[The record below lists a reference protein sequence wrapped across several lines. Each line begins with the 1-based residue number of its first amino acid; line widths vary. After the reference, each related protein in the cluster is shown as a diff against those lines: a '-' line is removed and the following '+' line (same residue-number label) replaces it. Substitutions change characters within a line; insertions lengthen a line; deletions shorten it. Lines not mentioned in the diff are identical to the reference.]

1 MRYWWVNQNQTY
13 RHETQGGFLWSPK
26 RNRDGRRSKFYDNM
40 MEVQAGDL
48 ILSFCNT
55 QIKAIGIAQGSA
67 QSAFKPE
74 FGNIG
79 KQWDDDGWYVP
90 VEFEEVSKPIRPKDF
105 IDDLKPYLAAKH
117 APLQPNGNGNQG
129 VYLAEVSEPF
139 AKTILSRMDVTL
151 DPTSISD
158 DAKVSDT
165 AEEQAQT
172 AIQGRTDIGATQKA
186 QMVLARRGQGIFRA
200 NVRLNEQTCRV
211 TGVTDQRFLIAS
223 HIKPW
228 RLCTDLEKL
237 DGCNGLLLSPHIDR
251 LFDKGY
257 ISFSDDGTILKSIKL
272 PKEVWD
278 GWGLTDQSNAGEF
291 NDAQRSYLEFH
302 RVNIFQNIDK
312 NVA

>member
-13 RHETQGGFLWSPK
+13 KHETQGGFLWSPK
-26 RNRDGRRSKFYDNM
+26 RNRNGRSNPFYDNM
-40 MEVQAGDL
+40 TEVRAGDL
-48 ILSFCNT
+48 VLSFCDT

-67 QSAFKPE
+67 QSAVKPE
-74 FGNIG
+74 FGNVG

-90 VEFEEVSKPIRPKDF
+90 VEFEEVSNPIRPKDF
-105 IDDLKPYLAAKH
+105 IDDLSPFLAAKY
-117 APLQPNGNGNQG
+117 APLQPSGNGNQG
-129 VYLAEVSEPF
+129 VYLAEVSEAF
-139 AKTILSRMDVTL
+139 AKTILTRMDVTL
-151 DPTSISD
+151 DPTLISD
-158 DAKVSDT
+158 EAITADT

-186 QMVLARRGQGIFRA
+186 QMILARRGQGIFRA
-200 NVRLNEQTCRV
+200 NVRLNEKACRV

-228 RLCTDLEKL
+228 RFSDDREKL

-257 ISFSDDGTILKSIKL
+257 ISFDDDGTILKSIKL

-278 GWGLTDQSNAGEF
+278 GWGLTDECSVGAF
-291 NDAQRSYLEFH
+291 NEEQRVYLAFH
-302 RVNIFQNIDK
+302 RTAVFRDL
-312 NVA
+312 

>member
-13 RHETQGGFLWSPK
+13 KHETEGGFLWSPK
-26 RNRDGRRSKFYDNM
+26 RNRNGRSNRFYDNM
-40 MEVQAGDL
+40 TEVRAGDL
-48 ILSFCNT
+48 VLSFCDT

-67 QSAFKPE
+67 QSAVKPE
-74 FGNIG
+74 FGNVG

-90 VEFEEVSKPIRPKDF
+90 VEFEEASNPMRPKDF
-105 IDDLKPYLAAKH
+105 IDELRPYLAAKY

-139 AKTILSRMDVTL
+139 AKTILTRMDITL
-151 DPTSISD
+151 DPTLISD
-158 DAKVSDT
+158 EAIVTDM
-165 AEEQAQT
+165 AEEQAEA

-186 QMVLARRGQGIFRA
+186 QMILARRGQGIFRS
-200 NVRLNEQTCRV
+200 NVRLNERACRI

-228 RLCTDLEKL
+228 RLCDDIEKL

-257 ISFSDDGTILKSIKL
+257 ISFADDGTILKSSKM
-272 PKEVWD
+272 PDEVWD
-278 GWGLTDQSNAGEF
+278 GWGLTDESNTSDF
-291 NDAQRSYLEFH
+291 SDAQKSYLEFH
-302 RVNIFQNIDK
+302 RASIFQNTHRT
-312 NVA
+312 VA

>member
-26 RNRDGRRSKFYDNM
+26 RKQDGSRSKFYDNM
-40 MEVQAGDL
+40 MEVQAGD
-48 ILSFCNT
+48 IVLSFCDT
-55 QIKAIGIAQGSA
+55 RIKAIGIAQGSA
-67 QSAFKPE
+67 QSAVKPE
-74 FGNIG
+74 FGNVG

-90 VEFEEVSKPIRPKDF
+90 VEFEEVSNPIRPKDF
-105 IDDLKPYLAAKH
+105 IDELRPYLTAKY

-129 VYLAEVSEPF
+129 LYLAEVSEPF
-139 AKTILSRMDVTL
+139 AKTILAKMDITL
-151 DPTSISD
+151 SLTSLSD
-158 DAKVSDT
+158 QDVIADA

-186 QMVLARRGQGIFRA
+186 QMVLARRGQGIFRS
-200 NVRLNEQTCRV
+200 NVRLNEKGCRV

-228 RLCTDLEKL
+228 RLSDDREKL
-237 DGCNGLLLSPHIDR
+237 DGCNGLLLSPHIDH

-278 GWGLTDQSNAGEF
+278 GWGLTDESNAGGF
-291 NDAQRSYLEFH
+291 NDAQKSYLEFH
-302 RVNIFQNIDK
+302 RKSIFCR
-312 NVA
+312 

>member
-13 RHETQGGFLWSPK
+13 KHETQGGFLWSPK
-26 RNRDGRRSKFYDNM
+26 RNRNGRSNRFYDNM
-40 MEVQAGDL
+40 TEVRAGDL
-48 ILSFCNT
+48 VLSFCDT

-67 QSAFKPE
+67 QSAVKPE
-74 FGNIG
+74 FGSVG

-90 VEFEEVSKPIRPKDF
+90 VEFEEASNPIRPKDF
-105 IDDLKPYLAAKH
+105 IDELRPYLAAKY

-129 VYLAEVSEPF
+129 VYLAEMSEAF
-139 AKTILSRMDVTL
+139 AKTILTRMDVTL
-151 DPTSISD
+151 DPTLISD
-158 DAKVSDT
+158 EAIAADT

-186 QMVLARRGQGIFRA
+186 QMILARRGQGIFRA
-200 NVRLNEQTCRV
+200 NVRLNEKACRV

-228 RLCTDLEKL
+228 RLSDDREKL

-257 ISFSDDGTILKSIKL
+257 ISFTDDGTILKSPKL
-272 PKEVWD
+272 PD
-278 GWGLTDQSNAGEF
+278 DLFARWGLTNECSVGAFSEE
-291 NDAQRSYLEFH
+291 QRVYLAFH
-302 RVNIFQNIDK
+302 RKAIFCQL
-312 NVA
+312 

>member
-13 RHETQGGFLWSPK
+13 KHETEGGFLWSPK
-26 RNRDGRRSKFYDNM
+26 RNRNGRSNRFYDNM
-40 MEVQAGDL
+40 TEVRAGDL
-48 ILSFCNT
+48 VLSFCDT
-55 QIKAIGIAQGSA
+55 QIKATGIAQGSA
-67 QSAFKPE
+67 QSAVKPE
-74 FGNIG
+74 FGNAG

-90 VEFEEVSKPIRPKDF
+90 VEFEEVSNPIRPKDF
-105 IDDLKPYLAAKH
+105 IDDLKPYLAVKY

-129 VYLAEVSEPF
+129 VYLAEVSEAF
-139 AKTILSRMDVTL
+139 AKTILAKMDITL
-151 DPTSISD
+151 SSTSISD
-158 DAKVSDT
+158 QDVIADA

-200 NVRLNEQTCRV
+200 NVRLNEKGCRV

-228 RLCTDLEKL
+228 RLSDDREKL

-257 ISFSDDGTILKSIKL
+257 ISFSDVGDILKSSQMPEAL
-272 PKEVWD
+272 WD
-278 GWGLTDQSNAGEF
+278 GWGLAEFFNVGTFNERQSA
-291 NDAQRSYLEFH
+291 YLTFH
-302 RVNIFQNIDK
+302 RSSVFKDGGN
-312 NVA
+312 